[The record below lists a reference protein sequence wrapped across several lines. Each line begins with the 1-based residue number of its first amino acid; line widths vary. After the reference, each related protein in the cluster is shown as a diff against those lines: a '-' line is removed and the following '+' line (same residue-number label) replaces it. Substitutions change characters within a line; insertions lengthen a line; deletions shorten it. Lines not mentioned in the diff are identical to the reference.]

1 LKLSKPFGVIILA
14 AGKGTRMKSDLPK
27 VLHKIHGISMVEH
40 VINTSKNIGASKIVT
55 VVGYKSELV
64 KETLAHSGIEFA
76 LQKQQLGTGHAVKQC
91 EDILSGFLGNI
102 LVLSG
107 DVPLISSHTLT
118 NLLLNHNNSNNIA
131 TVLTANIDN
140 PHGYGRVIRTSNG
153 NLSKIVEHKDAS
165 KKELAID
172 EINSGIYVF
181 DSKTLFEMLPQIKND
196 NSQGEYYL
204 PDVLTM
210 VLEKK
215 LKVGVEK
222 TKNITEIQGVNTIEQ
237 LLQLEKNN

>member
-1 LKLSKPFGVIILA
+1 
-14 AGKGTRMKSDLPK
+14 MKSDLPK
-27 VLHKIHGISMVEH
+27 VLHKIHGISMVED

-64 KETLAHSGIEFA
+64 KETLAHSGTEFA

-107 DVPLISSHTLT
+107 LVPLISSHTLT

-165 KKELAID
+165 K
-172 EINSGIYVF
+172 
-181 DSKTLFEMLPQIKND
+181 
-196 NSQGEYYL
+196 
-204 PDVLTM
+204 
-210 VLEKK
+210 
-215 LKVGVEK
+215 
-222 TKNITEIQGVNTIEQ
+222 
-237 LLQLEKNN
+237 